1 MSFGECDPKAVRP
14 TVRIAVQV
22 AGRALQR
29 LERLWEGPERPFVR
43 GELDNAFEAE
53 LSLNLFDRLARLV
66 GDDPCERGPEE
77 AGGNLRH
84 YEPGVVSSDFL
95 RQNQSAPPA
104 AASIDAIA
112 PLFNPACSP
121 VPGTAARA
129 LRFPN
134 FFANFHT
141 PQPSTA
147 FRRLMIPMGLLSR
160 KRAYQPPFPN
170 RGRAH
175 SRERTWGYFCF
186 PCRPRFGAGRSPI
199 GPGSRRRFGLS
210 FAFWCTRAP
219 AEWARLDCAAPLP
232 WFARPCVLAFFAF
245 FTLSVLAAWPCFPDP
260 AAGKTREGPRGE
272 RAASRGAATRPTA
285 FCAAAAAAGFCV
297 FHRTWCTPS

>member
-1 MSFGECDPKAVRP
+1 MSFGECDAEAVGP
-14 TVRIAVQV
+14 TVRIAVQL

-43 GELDNAFEAE
+43 GELDDTFEAE
-53 LSLNLFDRLARLV
+53 LTLNLFDRLARLV
-66 GDDPCERGPEE
+66 GDDSCKRGPEE
-77 AGGNLRH
+77 AGGNVRH

-134 FFANFHT
+134 FFATFHT

-160 KRAYQPPFPN
+160 KRAYQAPIPN
-170 RGRAH
+170 RGRAN
-175 SRERTWGYFCF
+175 SRKNWGLFPLAVPACGRRTLTNRARQAETLRLEL
-186 PCRPRFGAGRSPI
+186 PLTNRARQAETLRLELRLLVHTGAVG
-199 GPGSRRRFGLS
+199 GVGSAGLRR
-210 FAFWCTRAP
+210 T
-219 AEWARLDCAAPLP
+219 AA
-232 WFARPCVLAFFAF
+232 
-245 FTLSVLAAWPCFPDP
+245 
-260 AAGKTREGPRGE
+260 
-272 RAASRGAATRPTA
+272 
-285 FCAAAAAAGFCV
+285 
-297 FHRTWCTPS
+297 

>member
-1 MSFGECDPKAVRP
+1 MSFGECDAEAVGP
-14 TVRIAVQV
+14 TVRIAVQL

-43 GELDNAFEAE
+43 GELDDTFEAE
-53 LSLNLFDRLARLV
+53 LTLNLFDRLARLV
-66 GDDPCERGPEE
+66 GDDSCKRGPEE
-77 AGGNLRH
+77 AGGNVRH

-95 RQNQSAPPA
+95 RQNQNAPPA

-134 FFANFHT
+134 FFATFQT

-160 KRAYQPPFPN
+160 KRAYQAPFPN
-170 RGRAH
+170 RDRAH
-175 SRERTWGYFCF
+175 
-186 PCRPRFGAGRSPI
+186 A
-199 GPGSRRRFGLS
+199 RRKDGL
-210 FAFWCTRAP
+210 FVLAP
-219 AEWARLDCAAPLP
+219 AAPGMLHDRARQLETSRLGLR
-232 WFARPCVLAFFAF
+232 FLGR
-245 FTLSVLAAWPCFPDP
+245 
-260 AAGKTREGPRGE
+260 
-272 RAASRGAATRPTA
+272 RGATGGVDSFRLVSDVAVCGVATPVRLELV
-285 FCAAAAAAGFCV
+285 GLLQLCV
-297 FHRTWCTPS
+297 RGLGRGSMRSRSDGRRA